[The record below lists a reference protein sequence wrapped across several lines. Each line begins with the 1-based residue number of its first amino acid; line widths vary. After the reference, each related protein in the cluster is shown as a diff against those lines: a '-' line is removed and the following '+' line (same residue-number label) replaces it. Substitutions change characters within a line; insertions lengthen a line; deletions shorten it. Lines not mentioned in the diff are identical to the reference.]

1 MGRGDKSKILFRVE
15 YIPSFRNENNSFPIS
30 CRYKLTSSRAS
41 AFSSRNNISHCG
53 LIFSCW
59 LDEIHFSLSSMSG
72 ADIVG
77 VNCKFDPTTSIKTLI
92 LMKEALDKEGLSPH
106 LIIQPVGYHTP
117 DAGRAGFA
125 SLPELPF
132 GKKLI
137 LKSWLCVYLML
148 RHVIIGYLI

>member
-1 MGRGDKSKILFRVE
+1 
-15 YIPSFRNENNSFPIS
+15 
-30 CRYKLTSSRAS
+30 
-41 AFSSRNNISHCG
+41 
-53 LIFSCW
+53 
-59 LDEIHFSLSSMSG
+59 MSG

-106 LIIQPVGYHTP
+106 LMIQPVGYHTP

-132 GKKLI
+132 GKKFI
-137 LKSWLCVYLML
+137 SKSWLCVYLIL
-148 RHVIIGYLI
+148 RHVIIGYLLKTACSDLLVRFLLRILIGRFFSTLMDT

>member
-1 MGRGDKSKILFRVE
+1 
-15 YIPSFRNENNSFPIS
+15 
-30 CRYKLTSSRAS
+30 
-41 AFSSRNNISHCG
+41 
-53 LIFSCW
+53 
-59 LDEIHFSLSSMSG
+59 MSG

-92 LMKEALDKEGLSPH
+92 VMKEALDKEGLSPH

-137 LKSWLCVYLML
+137 SKSWLCVYLIL
-148 RHVIIGYLI
+148 RHVIIRYLI